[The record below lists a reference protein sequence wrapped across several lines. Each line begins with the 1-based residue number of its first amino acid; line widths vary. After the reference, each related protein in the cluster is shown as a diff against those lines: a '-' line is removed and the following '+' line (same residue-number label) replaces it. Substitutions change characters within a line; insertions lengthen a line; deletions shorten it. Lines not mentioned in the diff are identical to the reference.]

1 VPGVGR
7 EIIVS
12 PQVGTASSCVTR
24 GVQLHRHAMHRTYVA
39 LPHHLTCN
47 GWMVFNRTCCRPVA
61 SELTRP
67 QAVTLAEALNLAATG
82 ETARSSQVK
91 YD

>member
-1 VPGVGR
+1 
-7 EIIVS
+7 
-12 PQVGTASSCVTR
+12 
-24 GVQLHRHAMHRTYVA
+24 MHRTYVA
-39 LPHHLTCN
+39 LPHYLTCH
-47 GWMVFNRTCCRPVA
+47 GWMVFNRIRCRPIA

-82 ETARSSQVK
+82 EAAVSSQIK

>member
-1 VPGVGR
+1 
-7 EIIVS
+7 
-12 PQVGTASSCVTR
+12 
-24 GVQLHRHAMHRTYVA
+24 MHRTYVA
-39 LPHHLTCN
+39 LPHHRTCH
-47 GWMVFNRTCCRPVA
+47 GWMVFNRIRCHPVA

-82 ETARSSQVK
+82 EVAPSSQIR